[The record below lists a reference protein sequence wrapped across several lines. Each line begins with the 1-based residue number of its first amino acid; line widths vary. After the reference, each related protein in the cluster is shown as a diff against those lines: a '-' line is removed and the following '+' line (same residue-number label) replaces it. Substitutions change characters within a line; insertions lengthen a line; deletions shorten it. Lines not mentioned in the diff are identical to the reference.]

1 MEFDILNA
9 IFGNTIY
16 NGARDP
22 KAHEN
27 LATSSD
33 SNAMLNGF
41 KDSRA
46 HENLAQSSDSD
57 EALFNGFKDEAAHQS
72 NSTGPLQDVYYGE
85 YNNALRYKPSINPAR
100 QQFSGIVNFYF
111 NPAIAGLVTTA
122 DTRNGLSS
130 LVKTATMPSFKLK
143 TDIRNQYN
151 KKRVTVSGVEYDP
164 IKISVYDT
172 VDSVWMT
179 TIMRTYQHLFLNPA
193 NRFETNGTG
202 ETVPRPLPYD
212 VVPEKFTSGSESG
225 SVSGFTQKWNEES
238 TGYNIRPGIEK
249 NIISRIDFLM
259 YHAQKF
265 TRYTVFN
272 PIIVGFDMDGI
283 DYSSSQPIAINMDIE
298 YENFSMDPLVN
309 NFLPE
314 DDMKRFTN
322 FSEGSWKLLRE
333 GGQNLG
339 DFPGYKPEADTNQMP
354 SLKRQSLNF
363 LSPQSAGSTETARTQ
378 QDQNFWNNF
387 NPG

>member
-1 MEFDILNA
+1 MEDAIFNA
-9 IFGNTIY
+9 IFGNPIY
-16 NGARDP
+16 NGARDS
-22 KAHEN
+22 KANQN
-27 LATSSD
+27 LAGSGGEGV
-33 SNAMLNGF
+33 M
-41 KDSRA
+41 
-46 HENLAQSSDSD
+46 
-57 EALFNGFKDEAAHQS
+57 FNGFKDEDAHKS
-72 NSTGPLQDVYYGE
+72 KSSEPLTDVYYGE
-85 YNNALRYKPSINPAR
+85 YNNALRYKPSVNPAR
-100 QQFSGIVNFYF
+100 QQFAGIVNFYF

-130 LVKTATMPSFKLK
+130 LVKTATLPSFKLK
-143 TDIRNQYN
+143 TEVRNQYN

-172 VDSVWMT
+172 VDSAWMT
-179 TIMRTYQHLFLNPA
+179 MIMRTYQHLFLNPA
-193 NRFETNGTG
+193 NRFETNDT

-322 FSEGSWKLLRE
+322 FSEGSWELLRG

-339 DFPGYKPEADTNQMP
+339 DVPGYKPEADTTQMP
-354 SLKRQSLNF
+354 SLKTQKLNF
-363 LSPQSAGSTETARTQ
+363 LSPQSAGQTANFRTE

-387 NPG
+387 KPG